1 MRFGRDEFFDDAGVL
16 SAHRGGKEIQARS
29 KVANLTLNLS
39 YFFQRVKIIIRHNPI
54 ITLELLI

>member
-1 MRFGRDEFFDDAGVL
+1 MRFGRDEFFTNAGVL

-39 YFFQRVKIIIRHNPI
+39 YFFQRVKIIIRYNPI
-54 ITLELLI
+54 ITL